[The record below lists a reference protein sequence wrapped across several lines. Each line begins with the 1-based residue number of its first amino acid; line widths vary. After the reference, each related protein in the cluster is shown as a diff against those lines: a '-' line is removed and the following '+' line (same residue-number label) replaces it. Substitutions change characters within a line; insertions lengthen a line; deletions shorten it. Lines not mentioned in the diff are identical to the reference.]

1 MADVRGKKDENPS
14 GYCRLLSETKVKKAR
29 DVLMVD
35 KYNVEATEI
44 LAYHALSLPM
54 TEAVPIYEQ
63 LVSTFPTAAK
73 YWKQYVE
80 VHMMLHNDVAAKQV
94 FGRCLLDNRQISCR
108 MMNNLLGDSFTGSPI
123 YLISQNNKKLLQQ
136 IISTENK
143 VNISSI
149 ISLWRCYIRLI
160 RNLNE
165 YKGAEGQEETK
176 KAFEF
181 MLNYLGSDIASGLV
195 WIEYITFLKSLPA
208 TDPHEESQR
217 TASIRKVYQKAITT
231 PTHHVEQLWKDYEN
245 FENSVSRALAKGQ
258 VSEYQP
264 KYNSAKA
271 VYRERKKLV
280 DDIDWNMLAVP
291 PTGSDK
297 EEQQCMAWKRFLAF
311 EKRNPQRIDSEASN
325 SRIILSYEQC
335 LMYLYYYPDVW
346 YDYAT
351 WHADNGS
358 MDLAVKV
365 YQKALKVLPDS
376 ELLKYAY
383 AELEES
389 RGEIQPAKKIYES
402 LLGDGVNA
410 SALAHIQFIRFLR
423 RTEGIE
429 AARKYFVDARSYP
442 NCTYH
447 VFVAYAVMAFCQD
460 KDPKLAHNVFEAG
473 MKRFMHEPEYILEY
487 ADFLCRLNDDT
498 NVRALFE
505 RALNSLPPE
514 KSVEVWKRYTQFEQT
529 YGNLA
534 SILKV
539 EQRMKEALTGEDGSS
554 AFEGS
559 LHDVVSRYSFMGL
572 RPCSSKDLDYLARQE
587 LLAKNINKKAE
598 KSVLPTSTTSAK
610 VNYPD
615 TSRMIIYDSRQLQ
628 DAALLPNNAELP
640 AASNSVLPAPAAPSV
655 VGTGTTKSLDEILG
669 VLPPALAAF
678 VRNLPSVDGPA
689 PDVDIVLS
697 VLLQSNVPPVK
708 TGKLAPAPIT
718 SDLSGANKSRLN
730 AGAVPFKSAK
740 QVHSGGK
747 RKDMDRQ
754 QNDETPAQSQP
765 VPTDLFKIRQMKKA
779 RGVTSSQTGSASSS
793 SGSSFSGELSAVWN
807 N

>member
-1 MADVRGKKDENPS
+1 
-14 GYCRLLSETKVKKAR
+14 
-29 DVLMVD
+29 MVD

-44 LAYHALSLPM
+44 LANQALGLSI

-63 LVSTFPTAAK
+63 LLSMFPTAAK

-80 VHMMLHNDVAAKQV
+80 AHMILNDDVAAKQV
-94 FGRCLLDNRQISCR
+94 FGRCLLDNRQ
-108 MMNNLLGDSFTGSPI
+108 
-123 YLISQNNKKLLQQ
+123 
-136 IISTENK
+136 
-143 VNISSI
+143 V
-149 ISLWRCYIRLI
+149 SLWRSYIRLI
-160 RNLNE
+160 RKLNDK
-165 YKGAEGQEETK
+165 KGAEGQEETK

-208 TDPHEESQR
+208 TNPQEESQR
-217 TASIRKVYQKAITT
+217 VASIRKVYQKAITT

-245 FENSVSRALAKGQ
+245 FVNSVSRALAKGQ

-280 DDIDWNMLAVP
+280 DAIDWNMLAVS

-311 EKRNPQRIDSEASN
+311 EKRNPQRIDSESSN

-335 LMYLYYYPDVW
+335 LMHLYYYPDVW

-358 MDLAVKV
+358 IDLAVKV

-447 VFVAYAVMAFCQD
+447 VFVAYAMMAFCQD

-473 MKRFMHEPEYILEY
+473 MKRFMHEPDYILEY

-539 EQRMKEALTGEDGSS
+539 EHRRKEALSGEDGSS
-554 AFEGS
+554 TFECS
-559 LHDVVSRYSFMGL
+559 LPDVVSRYSFMGL
-572 RPCSSKDLDYLARQE
+572 RP
-587 LLAKNINKKAE
+587 
-598 KSVLPTSTTSAK
+598 
-610 VNYPD
+610 YPD

-628 DAALLPNNAELP
+628 DAAFLPNSAELP
-640 AASNSVLPAPAAPSV
+640 AASNSVLPAAAAPLV
-655 VGTGTTKSLDEILG
+655 VGTGTTKSFDEILG

-697 VLLQSNVPPVK
+697 ILLQSNVPS
-708 TGKLAPAPIT
+708 LATVPIT

-730 AGAVPFKSAK
+730 PGAVPFKSAK

-754 QNDETPAQSQP
+754 QNDETPAQSQSL
-765 VPTDLFKIRQMKKA
+765 PTDVFKIRQMKKS

-793 SGSSFSGELSAVWN
+793 SGSSFSGELSGSFE
-807 N
+807 

>member
-1 MADVRGKKDENPS
+1 MSDVRGKKVENRS
-14 GYCRLLSETKVKKAR
+14 GLLLSETKVKKAR

-44 LAYHALSLPM
+44 LAYHALSLPI

-63 LVSTFPTAAK
+63 LLSTFPTAAK

-80 VHMMLHNDVAAKQV
+80 AHMILNDDVAAKQV
-94 FGRCLLDNRQISCR
+94 FGRCLLDNRQ
-108 MMNNLLGDSFTGSPI
+108 
-123 YLISQNNKKLLQQ
+123 
-136 IISTENK
+136 
-143 VNISSI
+143 V
-149 ISLWRCYIRLI
+149 SLWRCYIRLI
-160 RNLNE
+160 RKLNE
-165 YKGAEGQEETK
+165 YKGAEGQEETR

-181 MLNYLGSDIASGLV
+181 MLTYLGSDIASGLV

-208 TDPHEESQR
+208 TNPQEESQR

-311 EKRNPQRIDSEASN
+311 EKRNPQRIDSESFN
-325 SRIILSYEQC
+325 GQIILAYEQC

-358 MDLAVKV
+358 IDLAVKV
-365 YQKALKVLPDS
+365 YEKALKVLPDS
-376 ELLKYAY
+376 ELLIYAY

-447 VFVAYAVMAFCQD
+447 VFVAYAMIAFCQD

-539 EQRMKEALTGEDGSS
+539 EQRRKEALSRTGEDGSS

-587 LLAKNINKKAE
+587 LLAKNINKKVE
-598 KSVLPTSTTSAK
+598 KSVLPTSAK

-640 AASNSVLPAPAAPSV
+640 AASNSVLPAPAAPLV

-669 VLPPALAAF
+669 VLPPGLAAF

-689 PDVDIVLS
+689 PVVDIVLS
-697 VLLQSNVPPVK
+697 ILLQSNVPSLK
-708 TGKLAPAPIT
+708 TGKLAPVPIT

-730 AGAVPFKSAK
+730 PGAVPFKSAK

-765 VPTDLFKIRQMKKA
+765 LPTDVFKIRQMKKA

-793 SGSSFSGELSAVWN
+793 SGSSFSGELSGSFE
-807 N
+807 

>member
-44 LAYHALSLPM
+44 LAYQALSLPM

-63 LVSTFPTAAK
+63 LVSTFPTA

-94 FGRCLLDNRQISCR
+94 FGRCLLDNRQ
-108 MMNNLLGDSFTGSPI
+108 
-123 YLISQNNKKLLQQ
+123 
-136 IISTENK
+136 
-143 VNISSI
+143 

-181 MLNYLGSDIASGLV
+181 MLNYLGSDIASGL
-195 WIEYITFLKSLPA
+195 EKFTFLKSLPA

-514 KSVEVWKRYTQFEQT
+514 KSVEVWKRYTQFEQ
-529 YGNLA
+529 N
-534 SILKV
+534 IW
-539 EQRMKEALTGEDGSS
+539 MKEALTGEDGSS

-559 LHDVVSRYSFMGL
+559 LHDVVSSTVL
-572 RPCSSKDLDYLARQE
+572 W

-610 VNYPD
+610 DNYPD

-628 DAALLPNNAELP
+628 DAALLPDNAELP

-678 VRNLPSVDGPA
+678 FRNLPSVDGPA

-793 SGSSFSGELSAVWN
+793 SGSSFSGELSAVSN

>member
-1 MADVRGKKDENPS
+1 
-14 GYCRLLSETKVKKAR
+14 
-29 DVLMVD
+29 MVD
-35 KYNVEATEI
+35 KYNAEATDI
-44 LAYHALSLPM
+44 LAYHALSLSM

-63 LVSTFPTAAK
+63 LLSAFPTAAK

-80 VHMMLHNDVAAKQV
+80 EYMMLHNDVAAKQ
-94 FGRCLLDNRQISCR
+94 
-108 MMNNLLGDSFTGSPI
+108 
-123 YLISQNNKKLLQQ
+123 
-136 IISTENK
+136 
-143 VNISSI
+143 
-149 ISLWRCYIRLI
+149 
-160 RNLNE
+160 
-165 YKGAEGQEETK
+165 
-176 KAFEF
+176 
-181 MLNYLGSDIASGLV
+181 
-195 WIEYITFLKSLPA
+195 SLPV
-208 TDPHEESQR
+208 TDPQEESQR
-217 TASIRKVYQKAITT
+217 TDSIRKVYQKAVTT

-258 VSEYQP
+258 MSEYQP

-311 EKRNPQRIDSEASN
+311 EKRNPQRIDSESSN

-335 LMYLYYYPDVW
+335 LMHLYYYPDVW

-351 WHADNGS
+351 WRADNGS

-365 YQKALKVLPDS
+365 YEKALKVLPDS

-383 AELEES
+383 VEVEES

-402 LLGDGVNA
+402 LLGDGENA
-410 SALAHIQFIRFLR
+410 SALAHIQFIGFLR
-423 RTEGIE
+423 RTE

-447 VFVAYAVMAFCQD
+447 VFVAYAMMAFFQD

-473 MKRFMHEPEYILEY
+473 MKRFMHVPEYILEY

-539 EQRMKEALTGEDGSS
+539 EQRRKEALSS

-587 LLAKNINKKAE
+587 LLAKNINQKAE

-655 VGTGTTKSLDEILG
+655 VGTGTTKSLDKILG

-678 VRNLPSVDGPA
+678 VRNLPSVDGPV

-697 VLLQSNVPPVK
+697 ILLQSNVPSVK
-708 TGKLAPAPIT
+708 TGKLAPVPVT

-730 AGAVPFKSAK
+730 AGAVPFKSSK

-793 SGSSFSGELSAVWN
+793 SGSSFSGELSGSIGCT
-807 N
+807 